1 MRKRG
6 RRLNKISYKKIIYT
20 QQQLSERIAE
30 LGKKITADYEGQ
42 EIVLLGVLKGSLFF
56 CTDLARAI
64 DLPMQMDMI
73 AIGSIP
79 DTTSSTGIVRITKDL
94 DINITGKHVI
104 VVEDIIRTGLTTA
117 YLLQTLEARRPAS
130 VEVCTLLY
138 NPERQ
143 LIDLPVKY
151 YGFEVDRSWLI
162 GYGMDS
168 GEYGRNLPFIAEME
182 H

>member
-1 MRKRG
+1 MKQ
-6 RRLNKISYKKIIYT
+6 IPYKKVMFT
-20 QQQLSERIAE
+20 QQQLNERISE
-30 LGKKITADYEGQ
+30 LGKKITEDYKDQ
-42 EIVLLGVLKGSLFF
+42 EVVLLGVLKGSLFF
-56 CTDLARAI
+56 FTDLARSI
-64 DLPMQMDMI
+64 DLPMQLDMI

-79 DTTSSTGIVRITKDL
+79 DTTSSTGIVRITKDV
-94 DINITGKHVI
+94 DINMTGKHVI

-117 YLLQTLEARRPAS
+117 YLLQTLEARRPLS

>member
-1 MRKRG
+1 MDTIR
-6 RRLNKISYKKIIYT
+6 YKKILFTNEQI
-20 QQQLSERIAE
+20 LARVSE
-30 LGKKITADYEGQ
+30 LGKKIDTDYQGKELV
-42 EIVLLGVLKGSLFF
+42 ILGVLKGSLFF
-56 CTDLARAI
+56 FTDLARAI
-64 DLPMQMDMI
+64 DIPLQLDMI
-73 AIGSIP
+73 AIGNIP
-79 DTTSSTGIVRITKDL
+79 DMTKSTGIVRITKDV

-104 VVEDIIRTGLTTA
+104 VIEDIIRTGLTTA
-117 YLLQTLEARRPAS
+117 YLLQTLEARKPAS
-130 VEVCTLLY
+130 IEVCTLLY

-168 GEYGRNLPFIAEME
+168 AEYGRNLPFIAELE

>member
-1 MRKRG
+1 MDEIR
-6 RRLNKISYKKIIYT
+6 YKKIIYT
-20 QQQLSERIAE
+20 EEQLKERIQQLGKQITSDYKDQE
-30 LGKKITADYEGQ
+30 LVI
-42 EIVLLGVLKGSLFF
+42 LGVLKGSLFF
-56 CTDLARAI
+56 FTDLARAI
-64 DLPMQMDMI
+64 DLPLQLDMI

-79 DTTSSTGIVRITKDL
+79 DMTSSTGIVRITKDV

-117 YLLQTLEARRPAS
+117 YLLQTLEARKPLS
-130 VEVCTLLY
+130 IEVCTLLY

-151 YGFEVDRSWLI
+151 FGFEVDRSWLL
-162 GYGMDS
+162 GYGMDAN
-168 GEYGRNLPFIAEME
+168 EYGRNLPFIAEME

>member
-1 MRKRG
+1 MEDIR
-6 RRLNKISYKKIIYT
+6 YKKILYS
-20 QQQLSERIAE
+20 QEKLSAKISE
-30 LGKKITADYEGQ
+30 LGEKISSDYEGK
-42 EIVLLGVLKGSLFF
+42 ELVLLGVLKGSLFF
-56 CTDLARAI
+56 FTDLARAI
-64 DLPMQMDMI
+64 SLPLQLDML

-79 DTTSSTGIVRITKDL
+79 DTTSSTGIVRITKDI

-117 YLLQTLEARRPAS
+117 YLLQTLEARKPAS
-130 VEVCTLLY
+130 IEVCTLLY

-143 LIDLPVKY
+143 LLALPVKY

-162 GYGMDS
+162 GYGMDV

>member
-1 MRKRG
+1 MDEIR
-6 RRLNKISYKKIIYT
+6 YKKILFDNEKI
-20 QQQLSERIAE
+20 LSRVNE
-30 LGKKITADYEGQ
+30 LGKKISSDYQGKELV
-42 EIVLLGVLKGSLFF
+42 ILGVLKGSLFF
-56 CTDLARAI
+56 FTDLARAI
-64 DLPMQMDMI
+64 DLPLQLDMI
-73 AIGSIP
+73 AIGNIP
-79 DTTSSTGIVRITKDL
+79 DMTKSTGIVRITKDV

-104 VVEDIIRTGLTTA
+104 VVEDIIRTGLT
-117 YLLQTLEARRPAS
+117 LSLILQTLEARKPAS
-130 VEVCTLLY
+130 IEVCTLLY

-168 GEYGRNLPFIAEME
+168 GEYGRNLPFIAELE

>member
-1 MRKRG
+1 MEAIR
-6 RRLNKISYKKIIYT
+6 YKKILYSSEQISA
-20 QQQLSERIAE
+20 QVKKLGERIN
-30 LGKKITADYEGQ
+30 ADYQGKEL
-42 EIVLLGVLKGSLFF
+42 VLLGVLKGSLFF
-56 CTDLARAI
+56 FTDLAREI
-64 DLPMQMDMI
+64 SLPLELDML

-79 DTTSSTGIVRITKDL
+79 DTTSSTGIVRITKDV
-94 DINITGKHVI
+94 DISITGKHVL

-117 YLLQTLEARRPAS
+117 YLLQTLEARKPAS

-151 YGFEVDRSWLI
+151 FGFEIDRSRVI
-162 GYGMDS
+162 GYGMDVD
-168 GEYGRNLPFIAEME
+168 EYGRNLPFIAEMD

>member
-1 MRKRG
+1 M
-6 RRLNKISYKKIIYT
+6 NKIQYKNIVYSE
-20 QQQLSERIAE
+20 QQLHERISE
-30 LGKKITADYEGQ
+30 LGKKITEDYKDQ
-42 EIVLLGVLKGSLFF
+42 EIVLVGVLKGSLFF
-56 CTDLARAI
+56 FTDLARAVG
-64 DLPMQMDMI
+64 LPMQLDMI

-151 YGFEVDRSWLI
+151 FGFEVDRSWLI
-162 GYGMDS
+162 GYGMDQ
-168 GEYGRNLPFIAEME
+168 GEYGRNLPFIAELE

>member
-1 MRKRG
+1 M
-6 RRLNKISYKKIIYT
+6 NNITYKKIIFT
-20 QQQLSERIAE
+20 EKQLRERIIE
-30 LGKKITADYEGQ
+30 LGKKITEDYQGQ

-56 CTDLARAI
+56 FTDLARAV
-64 DLPMQMDMI
+64 DLPMQIDMI

-130 VEVCTLLY
+130 VDVCTLLY
-138 NPERQ
+138 NPDRQ

-151 YGFEVDRSWLI
+151 FGFEVDRSWLI

>member
-1 MRKRG
+1 MKQ
-6 RRLNKISYKKIIYT
+6 IPYKKIIFTET
-20 QQQLSERIAE
+20 QLKERIIE
-30 LGKKITADYEGQ
+30 LGKKITEDYKDQ

-56 CTDLARAI
+56 FTDLARAI
-64 DLPMQMDMI
+64 DVPMQLDMI

-79 DTTSSTGIVRITKDL
+79 DTTSSTGIVRITKDV

-117 YLLQTLEARRPAS
+117 YLLQTLEARKPLS
-130 VEVCTLLY
+130 IEVCTLLY

-151 YGFEVDRSWLI
+151 SGFEVDRSWLI

>member
-1 MRKRG
+1 M
-6 RRLNKISYKKIIYT
+6 NKVQYKNIVYSE
-20 QQQLSERIAE
+20 QQLRERITE
-30 LGKKITADYEGQ
+30 LGKKITEDYKDQ
-42 EIVLLGVLKGSLFF
+42 EIVLVGVLKGSLFF
-56 CTDLARAI
+56 FTDLARAVN
-64 DLPMQMDMI
+64 LPMQLDMI

-138 NPERQ
+138 NPDRQ

-151 YGFEVDRSWLI
+151 FGFEVDRSWLI
-162 GYGMDS
+162 GYGMDQ
-168 GEYGRNLPFIAEME
+168 GEYGRNLPFIAELE

>member
-1 MRKRG
+1 MKQIPYKKVIFTEEQQSARIKELG
-6 RRLNKISYKKIIYT
+6 RKISEDYKN
-20 QQQLSERIAE
+20 
-30 LGKKITADYEGQ
+30 Q

-56 CTDLARAI
+56 FTDLARAVSI
-64 DLPMQMDMI
+64 PMQLDMI

-79 DTTSSTGIVRITKDL
+79 DTTSSTGIVRITKDV

-117 YLLQTLEARRPAS
+117 YLLQTLEARKPLS

-151 YGFEVDRSWLI
+151 FGFEVDRSWLI

>member
-1 MRKRG
+1 MDEIR
-6 RRLNKISYKKIIYT
+6 YKKILFDNEKI
-20 QQQLSERIAE
+20 LSRVNE
-30 LGKKITADYEGQ
+30 LGKKISSDYQGKELV
-42 EIVLLGVLKGSLFF
+42 ILGVLKGSLFF
-56 CTDLARAI
+56 FTDLARAI
-64 DLPMQMDMI
+64 DIPLQLDMI
-73 AIGSIP
+73 AIGNIP
-79 DTTSSTGIVRITKDL
+79 DMTKSTGIVRITKDV

-117 YLLQTLEARRPAS
+117 YLLQTLEAIKPAS
-130 VEVCTLLY
+130 IEVCTLLY

-168 GEYGRNLPFIAEME
+168 GEYGRNLPFIAELE

>member
-1 MRKRG
+1 MEEIR
-6 RRLNKISYKKIIYT
+6 YKKILFSKDKLDEKT
-20 QQQLSERIAE
+20 QE
-30 LGKKITADYEGQ
+30 LGAKISSDYAGKEL
-42 EIVLLGVLKGSLFF
+42 VLLGVLKGSLFF
-56 CTDLARAI
+56 FTDLARAI
-64 DLPMQMDMI
+64 SLPLQLDML

-79 DTTSSTGIVRITKDL
+79 DTTSSTGIVRITKDV
-94 DINITGKHVI
+94 DINITGKHII

-117 YLLQTLEARRPAS
+117 YLLQTLEARKPAS

-138 NPERQ
+138 NPDRQ

>member
-1 MRKRG
+1 MEEIR
-6 RRLNKISYKKIIYT
+6 YKKILFSKDKLDEKI
-20 QQQLSERIAE
+20 QE
-30 LGKKITADYEGQ
+30 LGAKISSDYAGKEL
-42 EIVLLGVLKGSLFF
+42 VLLGVLKGSLFF
-56 CTDLARAI
+56 FTDLARAI
-64 DLPMQMDMI
+64 SLPLQLDML

-79 DTTSSTGIVRITKDL
+79 DTTSSTGIVRITKDV
-94 DINITGKHVI
+94 DINITGKHII

-117 YLLQTLEARRPAS
+117 YLLQTLEARKPAS

-138 NPERQ
+138 NPDRQ

>member
-1 MRKRG
+1 MEEIR
-6 RRLNKISYKKIIYT
+6 YKKVLFNNEQI
-20 QQQLSERIAE
+20 LARVDE
-30 LGKKITADYEGQ
+30 LGKQISKDYAGKELV
-42 EIVLLGVLKGSLFF
+42 ILGVLKGSLFF
-56 CTDLARAI
+56 FTDLARAI
-64 DLPMQMDMI
+64 DIPLQLDMI
-73 AIGSIP
+73 AIGNIP
-79 DTTSSTGIVRITKDL
+79 DMTKSTGIVRITKDV

-117 YLLQTLEARRPAS
+117 YLLQTLEARKPS
-130 VEVCTLLY
+130 SIEVCTLLY

-168 GEYGRNLPFIAEME
+168 GEYGRNLPFIAELE

>member
-1 MRKRG
+1 MDEIR
-6 RRLNKISYKKIIYT
+6 YKKILFSKEELDAKI
-20 QQQLSERIAE
+20 SE
-30 LGKKITADYEGQ
+30 LGEKITSDYQGQ
-42 EIVLLGVLKGSLFF
+42 ELVLLGVLKGSLFF
-56 CTDLARAI
+56 FTDLARAI
-64 DLPMQMDMI
+64 SLPFELDML

-79 DTTSSTGIVRITKDL
+79 DTTSSTGIVRITKDV
-94 DINITGKHVI
+94 DISITGKHVI

-117 YLLQTLEARRPAS
+117 YLLQTLEARKPKS

-138 NPERQ
+138 NPDRQ

-151 YGFEVDRSWLI
+151 YGFEVDRSRLI
-162 GYGMDS
+162 GYGMDV

>member
-1 MRKRG
+1 M
-6 RRLNKISYKKIIYT
+6 NNITYKKIIFSEK
-20 QQQLSERIAE
+20 QLSERIIE
-30 LGKKITADYEGQ
+30 LGKKITEDYQGQ

-56 CTDLARAI
+56 FTDLARAV
-64 DLPMQMDMI
+64 DLPMQIDMI

-130 VEVCTLLY
+130 VDVCTLLY
-138 NPERQ
+138 NPDRQ

-151 YGFEVDRSWLI
+151 FGFEVDRSWLI

>member
-1 MRKRG
+1 M
-6 RRLNKISYKKIIYT
+6 NNITYKKIIFT
-20 QQQLSERIAE
+20 EKQLRERIIE
-30 LGKKITADYEGQ
+30 LGKKITEDYQGQ

-56 CTDLARAI
+56 FTDLARAV
-64 DLPMQMDMI
+64 DLPMQIDMI

-130 VEVCTLLY
+130 VDVCTLLY
-138 NPERQ
+138 NPDRQ

-151 YGFEVDRSWLI
+151 FGFEVDRSWLI

-168 GEYGRNLPFIAEME
+168 GEYGRTLPFIAEME

>member
-1 MRKRG
+1 MDEIR
-6 RRLNKISYKKIIYT
+6 YKKILFDNEKI
-20 QQQLSERIAE
+20 LSRVNE
-30 LGKKITADYEGQ
+30 LGKKISSDYQGKELV
-42 EIVLLGVLKGSLFF
+42 ILGVLKGSLFF
-56 CTDLARAI
+56 FTDLAIAI
-64 DLPMQMDMI
+64 DIPLQLDMI
-73 AIGSIP
+73 AIGNIP
-79 DTTSSTGIVRITKDL
+79 DMTKSTGIVRITKDV

-117 YLLQTLEARRPAS
+117 YLLQTLEARKPAS
-130 VEVCTLLY
+130 IEVCTLLY

-168 GEYGRNLPFIAEME
+168 GEYGRNLPFIAELE

>member
-1 MRKRG
+1 MKQ
-6 RRLNKISYKKIIYT
+6 IPYKKVMFT
-20 QQQLSERIAE
+20 QQQLNERISE
-30 LGKKITADYEGQ
+30 LGKKITEDYKDQ
-42 EIVLLGVLKGSLFF
+42 EVVLLGVLKGSLFF
-56 CTDLARAI
+56 FTDLARSI
-64 DLPMQMDMI
+64 DLPMQLDMI

-79 DTTSSTGIVRITKDL
+79 DTTSSTGIVRITKDV

-117 YLLQTLEARRPAS
+117 YLLQTLEARRPLS

>member
-1 MRKRG
+1 MDEIR
-6 RRLNKISYKKIIYT
+6 YKKILFDNEKI
-20 QQQLSERIAE
+20 LSRVNE
-30 LGKKITADYEGQ
+30 LGKKITSDYQGKELV
-42 EIVLLGVLKGSLFF
+42 ILGVLKGSLFF
-56 CTDLARAI
+56 FTDLARAI
-64 DLPMQMDMI
+64 DIPLQLDMI
-73 AIGSIP
+73 AIGNIP
-79 DTTSSTGIVRITKDL
+79 DMTKSTGIVRITKDV

-117 YLLQTLEARRPAS
+117 YLLQTLEARKPAS
-130 VEVCTLLY
+130 IEVCTLLY

-168 GEYGRNLPFIAEME
+168 GEYGRNLPFIAELE

>member
-1 MRKRG
+1 MKQ
-6 RRLNKISYKKIIYT
+6 IPYKKVIFTET
-20 QQQLSERIAE
+20 QLKERITE
-30 LGKKITADYEGQ
+30 LGKKITEDYKDQ

-56 CTDLARAI
+56 FTDLARAI
-64 DLPMQMDMI
+64 DVPMQLDMI

-79 DTTSSTGIVRITKDL
+79 DTTSSTGIVRITKDV

-117 YLLQTLEARRPAS
+117 YLLQTLEARKPLS

-151 YGFEVDRSWLI
+151 SGFEVDRSWLI

>member
-1 MRKRG
+1 
-6 RRLNKISYKKIIYT
+6 
-20 QQQLSERIAE
+20 
-30 LGKKITADYEGQ
+30 
-42 EIVLLGVLKGSLFF
+42 
-56 CTDLARAI
+56 
-64 DLPMQMDMI
+64 MI
-73 AIGSIP
+73 AIGNIP
-79 DTTSSTGIVRITKDL
+79 DMTKSTGIVRITKDV

-117 YLLQTLEARRPAS
+117 YLLQTLEARKPAS
-130 VEVCTLLY
+130 IEVCTLLY

-168 GEYGRNLPFIAEME
+168 GEYGRNLPFIAELE

>member
-1 MRKRG
+1 MDEIR
-6 RRLNKISYKKIIYT
+6 YKKILFDNEKI
-20 QQQLSERIAE
+20 LSRVNE
-30 LGKKITADYEGQ
+30 LGKKISSDYQGKELV
-42 EIVLLGVLKGSLFF
+42 ILGVLKGSLFF
-56 CTDLARAI
+56 FTDLARAI
-64 DLPMQMDMI
+64 DIPLQLDMI
-73 AIGSIP
+73 AIGNIP
-79 DTTSSTGIVRITKDL
+79 DMTKSTGIVRITKDV

-104 VVEDIIRTGLTTA
+104 VVEASIRTGLTTA
-117 YLLQTLEARRPAS
+117 YLLQTLEARKPAS
-130 VEVCTLLY
+130 IEVCTLLY

-168 GEYGRNLPFIAEME
+168 GEYGRNLPFIAELE